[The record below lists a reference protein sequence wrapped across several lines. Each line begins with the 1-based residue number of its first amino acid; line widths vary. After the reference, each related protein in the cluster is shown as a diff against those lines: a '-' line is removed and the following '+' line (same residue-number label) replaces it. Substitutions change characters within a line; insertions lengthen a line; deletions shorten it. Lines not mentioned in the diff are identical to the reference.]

1 MSNPSDPCNF
11 STLCNTVC
19 SGGPTIQLFHCD
31 RDTSSHLSLL
41 QCSEKI
47 SDRCMQFYDIPEAF
61 LILYRSGIFS
71 IDSSALKLK
80 ICDSHREYFGIQWRR
95 KQIRCIYQGHS
106 EKSRSN
112 ADRGACPTLCKLYW
126 LNTRQI
132 LPVGAGLCKKC
143 ATLLRKDVCNEQ
155 VNFENELDINSK
167 SNQDMELAYSQS
179 SVTDTF
185 EGFSE
190 LSSQATTMSSQD
202 WLETQMT
209 TKDRFNAAMKML
221 SHSFEPL
228 NCQLSKPWSTLS
240 KSSRSYY
247 LKKTHESIRLI
258 FNVIAPGQEDVLLDN
273 LQQKDVSI
281 DSTTR
286 CIIDAF
292 HNASNSR
299 TQIQILSNC

>member
-1 MSNPSDPCNF
+1 MSNPCNF

-47 SDRCMQFYDIPEAF
+47 PDRCMQFYDIPEAEAF
-61 LILYRSGIFS
+61 LILFRSGIFS
-71 IDSSALKLK
+71 IDSSALKLN
-80 ICDSHREYFGIQWRR
+80 ICASHREYFGIQWRR
-95 KQIRCIYQGHS
+95 KQIRCIHQGHS

-155 VNFENELDINSK
+155 VNFENELD
-167 SNQDMELAYSQS
+167 
-179 SVTDTF
+179 TF

-190 LSSQATTMSSQD
+190 LSSQATIKSSQD

-258 FNVIAPGQEDVLLDN
+258 LNEIAPGQEDVLLDN

-281 DSTTR
+281 
-286 CIIDAF
+286 
-292 HNASNSR
+292 
-299 TQIQILSNC
+299 